1 MNKGKIAI
9 FKYFFLKKRGIFF
22 ILRSLAIPFCILT
35 LFVKHVKE
43 GGCKSL
49 VQAFV
54 SYNSLE
60 MCYFLLVKDSDLI
73 HLLS

>member
-1 MNKGKIAI
+1 MNKEKIAI
-9 FKYFFLKKRGIFF
+9 FKYFFLKKRRGGVFF

-54 SYNSLE
+54 SYSSLE
-60 MCYFLLVKDSDLI
+60 MCYFGKGL
-73 HLLS
+73 